1 MRCQPNVLARR
12 AAPGVSDD
20 ADRLALLERLGGG
33 NPMRANARRS
43 SAVLGSL
50 LAIVGI
56 AAIGQPLH
64 GQQLG
69 AIRGRVIVEGANRP
83 LGAVQVSVVGTQ
95 IGAQTNDN
103 GEYRLNNVPPGPRT
117 VRVQRIGFAAASNPV
132 TVVAGET
139 ATLDFTIREAPVSLE
154 QVVVTATGDVRR
166 KEVANSMATISAETI
181 QDAPVSN
188 AQQILAAQTPGVT
201 VLGNSGQ
208 PGAGGVIRL
217 RGNNSISQ
225 TNNPIIYVDGV
236 RIYSGDS
243 PVVPNARQVMNP
255 FNDIRAEDIERVE
268 VMKGASATT
277 LYGTEAAGGV
287 IQIFTKKGRVGR
299 PQWTLEVVGGT
310 NDLEYL
316 DVPGDETAVFL
327 KECRGAN
334 TYGIDVTSTS
344 ATYGQNIPFED
355 ATCPSSNK
363 WIRTGAIQ
371 RYSTSVGGGSDIMSY
386 FLTGN
391 YSDEQ
396 GAVDPGEYKTGGFR
410 GNFSFRPLRQLELAL
425 NSSYQRGDQQW
436 IPDGNLAN
444 GFLLNVARG
453 TAGNYRGSG
462 CSNATVICM
471 NNAAALTIGTNSRTD
486 HFISGFAI
494 NYAPTAAWTNRL
506 SIGFDY
512 NGVENRSLI
521 PFGHLRTPTGNLS
534 QTDWNRKFLS
544 IDLASSYRKDFGS
557 TWVSTTSFGGQLFQ
571 DNLFQTTVTATE
583 FSGPGEPVLTSGAIR
598 TLPAGGDVRRRVV
611 NAGLFAQE
619 QLGWRDR
626 AFLTLGLR
634 VDGNSAF
641 GEDFGLQPYP
651 KIGLSYVLSEHD
663 FWPSNKWETFKLRA
677 AIGESG
683 KAPGAFDASRTW
695 DPIAGDE
702 AKPGVTPSQIG
713 NPELG
718 PETTREMEVG
728 FETSAW
734 AGRYSADFTY
744 FNTRTLDALIQ
755 VRYPPSTGF
764 LNRQLENIGEVRN
777 QGIELRAE
785 AGFIRRQNVDW
796 RGRVNYTQIKSE
808 AVDLG
813 DEALIAVG
821 GSFTE
826 VRVGY
831 PVTSVFAR
839 RVINPN
845 EIAEPKFT
853 SDNEFIGPTFP
864 DKIMGLGTTL
874 NLWER
879 VSFDLLGEFQTG
891 GYNINYVGFQNAN
904 RGNWRPCYDVQRKI
918 VAASKGDQS
927 ALNGVNALQRARCAL
942 DRTIQF
948 ADWWIEPI
956 DFFRLRY
963 ATLSYKIPSQWLRGM
978 QNATLTL
985 SGRNLFYSSDYSG
998 LDPES
1003 ADQSDSQVGR
1013 REYYVLPQLRSF
1025 SLALRVGW

>member
-1 MRCQPNVLARR
+1 MQCQPNVLARR

-117 VRVQRIGFAAASNPV
+117 VRVQRIGFTAASNPV

-243 PVVPNARQVMNP
+243 PIVPNARQVMNP

-334 TYGIDVTSTS
+334 MYGIDVTSTS

-355 ATCPSSNK
+355 STCPSSNK

>member
-1 MRCQPNVLARR
+1 MHQRMRSLPSIVFSFLGLA
-12 AAPGVSDD
+12 VVV
-20 ADRLALLERLGGG
+20 
-33 NPMRANARRS
+33 ANA
-43 SAVLGSL
+43 
-50 LAIVGI
+50 
-56 AAIGQPLH
+56 QPLQA
-64 GQQLG
+64 QQLG
-69 AIRGRVIVEGANRP
+69 SIRGRVMVEGVNRP
-83 LGAVQVSVVGTQ
+83 LGNVQVSVVGTA

-103 GEYRLNNVPPGPRT
+103 GEYRLNSVPPGPRN
-117 VRVQRIGFAAASNPV
+117 VRVQRIGFAAATSAV
-132 TVVAGET
+132 TVAAGET

-181 QDAPVSN
+181 QDAPVAN
-188 AQQILAAQTPGVT
+188 AQQLLAAQTPGVT

-225 TNNPIIYVDGV
+225 SNNPIIYVDGV
-236 RIYSGDS
+236 RIYSGDT
-243 PVVPNARQVMNP
+243 PTVPNARQVMNP
-255 FNDIRAEDIERVE
+255 FNDIRSEDIERVE

-277 LYGTEAAGGV
+277 LYGTEASGGV
-287 IQIFTKKGRVGR
+287 IQIFTKRGRAGK
-299 PQWTLEVVGGT
+299 PQWSVEVVGGT
-310 NDLEYL
+310 NDLNYL
-316 DVPGDETAVFL
+316 DVPGDPTGVFL

-334 TYGIDVTSTS
+334 MYGIDVTATS
-344 ATYGQNIPFED
+344 ATYGQNVPFED
-355 ATCPSSNK
+355 STCPSSNK
-363 WIRTGAIQ
+363 WIRTGAVQ
-371 RYSTSVGGGSDIMSY
+371 RYSTSVGGGGDVMQY

-396 GAVDPGEYKTGGFR
+396 GAVDPGEFKTGGFR
-410 GNFSFRPLRQLELAL
+410 GNFSFKPLQQLELSL

-453 TAGNYRGSG
+453 TAGNYRGGG
-462 CSNATVICM
+462 CSNATIICM

-486 HFISGFAI
+486 HFISGFAV
-494 NYAPTAAWTNRL
+494 NYTPITGWTNRL
-506 SIGFDY
+506 SVGYDY
-512 NGVENRSLI
+512 NGAENRSLI
-521 PFGHLRTPTGNLS
+521 PFGHIRVPTGNLS
-534 QTDWNRKFLS
+534 QQNWNRKFLS

-557 TWVSTTSFGGQLFQ
+557 AWVSTTSVGGQVFQ
-571 DNLFQTTVTATE
+571 DNLFQTNVTSTE

-598 TLPAGGDVRRRVV
+598 TVGTDTRRRVV

-651 KIGLSYVLSEHD
+651 KLGVSYVLSEHG
-663 FWPSNKWETFKLRA
+663 FWPSGKWETFKLRA
-677 AIGESG
+677 AIGEAG
-683 KAPGAFDASRTW
+683 KAPGAFDATRTW

-702 AKPGVTPSQIG
+702 AKPGFTPNQLG
-713 NPELG
+713 NSKLG
-718 PETTREMEVG
+718 PETTREMELG
-728 FETSAW
+728 FETSAY
-734 AGRYSADFTY
+734 AGRYSVDFTY

-755 VRYPPSTGF
+755 VRYPPSQGF
-764 LNRQLENIGEVRN
+764 LNRQLENIGEVKN
-777 QGIELRAE
+777 QGIEARVE
-785 AGFIRRQNVDW
+785 AGLIRRQSVDW
-796 RGRVNYTQIKSE
+796 RGRVNLTHLKSE

-813 DEALIAVG
+813 DETVIAVG

-826 VRVGY
+826 VRKGY

-839 RVINPN
+839 KLLNGN
-845 EIAEPKFT
+845 KFEDPQFT
-853 SDNEFIGPTFP
+853 TDNQFIGPTFP
-864 DKIMGLGTTL
+864 DNILGLGTTL
-874 NLWER
+874 NLWDR
-879 VSFDLLGEFQTG
+879 LSIDMLGELQKG

-918 VAASKGDQS
+918 VAASKGNPS
-927 ALNGVNALQRARCAL
+927 ALSDVTALQRARCSL
-942 DRTIQF
+942 DRAVQF
-948 ADWWIEPI
+948 SDWWIEPI

-963 ATLSYKIPSQWLRGM
+963 ATVSYKIPPRILRGV

-985 SGRNLFYSSDYSG
+985 AGRNLFYSSDYSG

-1025 SLALRVGW
+1025 SIALRMGW

>member
-1 MRCQPNVLARR
+1 MRPGARR
-12 AAPGVSDD
+12 LFSLFVPVVTIVSV
-20 ADRLALLERLGGG
+20 AT
-33 NPMRANARRS
+33 S
-43 SAVLGSL
+43 
-50 LAIVGI
+50 
-56 AAIGQPLH
+56 GQPLH
-64 GQQLG
+64 AQQLG
-69 AIRGRVIVEGANRP
+69 AIRGRVMVEGANRP
-83 LGAVQVSVVGTQ
+83 LGAAQVSVVGTQ
-95 IGAQTNDN
+95 IGTQTNDN
-103 GEYRLNNVPPGPRT
+103 GEYRLANVPPGPRT
-117 VRVQRIGFAAASNPV
+117 VRVQRIGFAVATSPV
-132 TVVAGET
+132 TVAAGET

-181 QDAPVSN
+181 DNAPVAN
-188 AQQILAAQTPGVT
+188 AQQLLAAQTPGVT
-201 VLGNSGQ
+201 VLANTGQ

-225 TNNPIIYVDGV
+225 GNNPIIYVDGV
-236 RIYSGDS
+236 RIYSGDT
-243 PVVPNARQVMNP
+243 PTVPNARQVMNP

-277 LYGTEAAGGV
+277 LYGTEASGGV
-287 IQIFTKKGRVGR
+287 IQIFTKRGHSGR
-299 PQWTLEVVGGT
+299 PQWTVEALGGT
-310 NDLEYL
+310 NDLDYL
-316 DVPGDETAVFL
+316 HLDGDPTVVFL
-327 KECRGAN
+327 KNCRGPELF
-334 TYGIDVTSTS
+334 GIDITNA
-344 ATYGQNIPFED
+344 ATLGQDVPFED
-355 ATCPSSNK
+355 STCPSSGK

-371 RYSTSVGGGSDIMSY
+371 RYSASVGGGGDLMQY

-396 GAVDPGEYKTGGFR
+396 GAVDPGEFKTGGFR
-410 GNFSFRPLRQLELAL
+410 GNFSFRPLRQLELGL

-462 CSNATVICM
+462 CSTPTIICM
-471 NNAAALTIGTNSRTD
+471 NNAAALTIGTNSKTD
-486 HFISGFAI
+486 HFITGFSI
-494 NYAPTAAWTNRL
+494 NYAPVTAWTNRL

-534 QTDWNRKFLS
+534 QQDWTRKFLS
-544 IDLASSYRKDFGS
+544 IDLASSYRKEFGP

-571 DNLFQTTVTATE
+571 DNLFQTNVTSTE
-583 FSGPGEPVLTSGAIR
+583 FSGPGDPVLTSGAIR
-598 TLPAGGDVRRRVV
+598 TVGTDTRRRVV

-619 QLGWRDR
+619 QLGWNDR

-651 KIGLSYVLSEHD
+651 KVGIAYVLSEHS
-663 FWPSNKWETFKLRA
+663 FWPSKWETFKLRA
-677 AIGESG
+677 ALGEAG
-683 KAPGAFDASRTW
+683 KAPGAFDATRTW

-702 AKPGVTPSQIG
+702 AKPGFSPNQLG
-713 NPELG
+713 NPDLG
-718 PETTREMEVG
+718 PETTREAEVG
-728 FETSAW
+728 FETSAF

-744 FNTRTLDALIQ
+744 FNTRTKDALIQ
-755 VRYPPSTGF
+755 VRYPPSEGF
-764 LNRQLENIGEVRN
+764 LNRQLENIGEVKN

-785 AGFIRRQNVDW
+785 AGLVRRQSVDW
-796 RGRVNYTQIKSE
+796 RARVNYTQIESE

-813 DEALIAVG
+813 EEPLIAVG

-831 PVTSVFAR
+831 PVTSLFAR
-839 RVINPN
+839 RVLNPN
-845 EIAEPKFT
+845 ALDAPVF
-853 SDNEFIGPTFP
+853 SDTNEFIGPTFP
-864 DKIMGLGTTL
+864 DKILGLGTTL
-874 NLWER
+874 TLWDR
-879 VSFDLLGEFQTG
+879 VSIDMLGEFQNG
-891 GYNINYVGFQNAN
+891 GYNINFVGFQNAN
-904 RGNWRPCYDVQRKI
+904 RGNWRPCFDVQRKLI
-918 VAASKGDQS
+918 AAQKGDAS
-927 ALNGVNALQRARCAL
+927 ALSGVNALQRARCAI
-942 DRTIQF
+942 DRTQQF
-948 ADWWIEPI
+948 SDWWIEPI
-956 DFFRLRY
+956 DFFRMRY
-963 ATLSYKIPSQWLRGM
+963 LTVSYKIPPRVLRGI

-1025 SLALRVGW
+1025 SLALRMGW